1 MDEEL
6 REELYNIRV
15 KIRYLTMAVRGAS
28 NKEELKEYRK
38 ELTKSKKD
46 KDKVILKLR
55 KLKSEELGGKIK

>member
-15 KIRYLTMAVRGAS
+15 KIRYLTMAVRSAS

-38 ELTKSKKD
+38 ELTKSKKE

-55 KLKSEELGGKIK
+55 KLKSEELGGKTK